1 MTWVYLTVNSM
12 YFDAAYCAPDLFLIF
27 SSVFCKG
34 KTIFFKY
41 RLCGC
46 LNLEI

>member
-1 MTWVYLTVNSM
+1 MGLLTVNSM

-34 KTIFFKY
+34 KTIFSNTGFVVA
-41 RLCGC
+41 
-46 LNLEI
+46 